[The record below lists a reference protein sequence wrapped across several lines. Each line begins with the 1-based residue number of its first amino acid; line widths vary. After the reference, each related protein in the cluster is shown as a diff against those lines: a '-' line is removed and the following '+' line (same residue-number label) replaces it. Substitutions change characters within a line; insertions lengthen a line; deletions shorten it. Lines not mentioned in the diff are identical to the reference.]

1 MMLNAQFL
9 GMHVLHYHYVLQ
21 APTATC
27 NICGFDQNHQRKA
40 NGDGQSI
47 PVNEL
52 PFFHANTAG
61 HQRRVAAGR
70 QPPQWANGAWWA
82 ANPPVQRQVVQCKIC
97 TLTEAGE
104 PRLVG
109 KIAAGLEG

>member
-1 MMLNAQFL
+1 MPNSLACMCYITTTFCK
-9 GMHVLHYHYVLQ
+9 Q

-104 PRLVG
+104 LRLVG